1 MYGLR
6 IVPDDGKKALILDSG
21 TRFISSL
28 ASGVSLNG
36 TVRTHQIKAPPV
48 GATPL
53 IIPRKLVSVYP
64 GTSTPNMYWIE
75 GLSLNG
81 SGVLTHSAAGG
92 SSIAAD
98 NQAAEIGNVDVFS
111 VAGGSAV
118 GGYGIRI
125 TGASNFLEISDT
137 SYLGFV
143 TYRDTINV
151 NGSWSIPANILAK
164 GPYVVYAR
172 WDNTSTPLYLNRDN
186 NRIECYNAFGAIE
199 GSFVGGSVANV
210 QIVIISCG
218 FVPELPASGWGL
230 VIRNAQGV
238 NTFSSRYPPVM
249 WRGAAFNFA
258 FYRNF
263 DTNGGEV
270 LQWTGVSVP
279 SGVSMSAPMIPLCSI
294 GVQRGDYSRSTTT
307 WSYRPVLYAGFKMTG
322 NTVSSARARSAG
334 TDAPTSL
341 FVKAMQ
347 VGCSLPS
354 IDAADYF

>member
-6 IVPDDGKKALILDSG
+6 ITPDDNKKQLTLDSG

-28 ASGVSLNG
+28 ASGLSLNG
-36 TVRTHQIKAPPV
+36 SVKTHQIKAPPV
-48 GATPL
+48 GAASL

-64 GTSTPNMYWIE
+64 GVSTPNMYWIE
-75 GLSLNG
+75 SMSLNAA
-81 SGVLTHSAAGG
+81 GVFNHTVKGG
-92 SSIAAD
+92 SSIPAD
-98 NQAAEIGNVDVFS
+98 NAVAEIGNVDVFS

-118 GGYGIRI
+118 GGYGLRI
-125 TGASNFLEISDT
+125 TGAANFLEINDT

-143 TYRDTINV
+143 TYRDTINI
-151 NGSWSIPANILAK
+151 NSWWAVPADVLAK

-172 WDNTSTPLYLNRDN
+172 WDNTSTPIFLNRDN

-199 GSFVGGSVANV
+199 GSFVGGSVSNV

-249 WRGAAFNFA
+249 WRGASFNFG
-258 FYRNF
+258 YYNNF
-263 DTNGGEV
+263 DTSGGEV
-270 LQWTGVSVP
+270 LQWTGLSVPAGVSVA
-279 SGVSMSAPMIPLCSI
+279 SPMVPLCSI
-294 GVQRGDYSRSTTT
+294 GVQRGDYSRSDST
-307 WSYRPVLYAGFKMTG
+307 WTYRPVLYAGFKMTG
-322 NTVSSARARSAG
+322 NTVSSARAKSAQ
-334 TDAPTSL
+334 TDAPITL
-341 FVKAMQ
+341 YVKAMQ
-347 VGCSLPS
+347 AACSLPS